1 MTTPA
6 PPPRLYRHMAQTAL
20 ITLLAALA
28 ALTACGL
35 FARDRLWEKGKT
47 TAVELADLATLRS
60 PEGLRYVP
68 HRKLPDGDSEPYEFE
83 RTYKHHLNGQASNAE
98 ELTITIH
105 AEDVP
110 IAPGEGRWLWTVK
123 PETYDR
129 DPVHEP
135 SWRIRLLDR
144 QANIELDWL
153 GFQKHYTVGTA
164 KRNLQWMAE
173 TIVTPNRKAWFQAR
187 RDWPTD
193 GWRANLAHNLPRVQG
208 QLAALGMPPAV
219 EGQWTA
225 HGDLRYTLDHDRPQH
240 FLLALQLGNE
250 PKLTYPVDMH
260 GPVTQYTFVDG
271 RVWQHN
277 RNDGGMLPAPELAH
291 LRAEWTEPGNVYY
304 YSIQKLNLWG
314 TPHAS
319 VKELIAQARQF
330 QSQHRAGT
338 LITRA
343 PLR

>member
-6 PPPRLYRHMAQTAL
+6 RPPRLYRHMVQTAL

-28 ALTACGL
+28 ALAACGL
-35 FARDRLWEKGKT
+35 YGRERLWANGKAQT
-47 TAVELADLATLRS
+47 VELADLATVRS

-68 HRKLPDGDSEPYEFE
+68 HRKLPNGDAEPYEFE
-83 RTYKHHLNGQASNAE
+83 RIYKHHLNGQASLAE
-98 ELTITIH
+98 ELTLTIH
-105 AEDVP
+105 AEDRPVE
-110 IAPGEGRWLWTVK
+110 PGEGRWLWSVK
-123 PETYDR
+123 PEMYDHS
-129 DPVHEP
+129 VLEP

-144 QANIELDWL
+144 NANVELNWR
-153 GFQKHYTVGTA
+153 GFQKHYAVETA

-173 TIVTPNRKAWFQAR
+173 SVVTHNRKAWFQAR

-193 GWRANLAHNLPRVQG
+193 GWRDNLAQNLPRVQRE
-208 QLAALGMPPAV
+208 LAALGMPPAV

-250 PKLTYPVDMH
+250 PKLSYPVDMH

-271 RVWQHN
+271 RVWQQN
-277 RNDGGMLPAPELAH
+277 RNDGGMLPAPELER
-291 LRAEWTEPGNVYY
+291 LRPEWREPGNVYY

-319 VKELIAQARQF
+319 VKELLAQARQL

-338 LITRA
+338 LITEA
-343 PLR
+343 PLY

>member
-1 MTTPA
+1 MV
-6 PPPRLYRHMAQTAL
+6 QTAL

-35 FARDRLWEKGKT
+35 FARERLWEKEKSIT
-47 TAVELADLATLRS
+47 VELDDLATLRA
-60 PEGLRYVP
+60 PEGLRYRP
-68 HRKLPDGDSEPYEFE
+68 HRKLPNGNQEPYELA
-83 RTYKHHLNGQASNAE
+83 RHYKSHLNGQSSNAE
-98 ELTITIH
+98 NLTITIY

-110 IAPGEGRWLWTVK
+110 VEPGEGRWLWTVK
-123 PETYDR
+123 PEIYHR

-135 SWRIRLLDR
+135 SWSIRLLDR
-144 QANIELDWL
+144 EANIELDWR
-153 GFQKHYTVGTA
+153 GFQKHYTVETA

-193 GWRANLAHNLPRVQG
+193 GWRDNLAQNLPRVQSE
-208 QLAALGMPPAV
+208 LAALGMPPAV

-240 FLLALQLGNE
+240 FILALQLGTE
-250 PKLTYPVDMH
+250 PKPDFPVDFH
-260 GPVTQYTFVDG
+260 GPVTKYTFRDSG
-271 RVWQHN
+271 VWQQN
-277 RNDGGMLPAPELAH
+277 QGSAGGMLEKPELER
-291 LRAEWTEPGNVYY
+291 LRTEWVDRANVYY

-314 TPHAS
+314 APPAR
-319 VKELIAQARQF
+319 VKDLIAQARQL

-338 LITRA
+338 LVTEA